1 MPMVLSSRSVTA
13 TVPTA
18 AAGVVTAERS
28 WLAERRRR
36 CTLSEVWTPS
46 RRSCGRGRPGCL
58 DGGLAVGRAVR
69 CVDVCPMAGRTS
81 GVHPTGVHATGG
93 DRVSGQTGV
102 RCPRPR
108 HRPSAPCWIL
118 EWGGAAGYPG
128 LRSGFEVSLWSASGV
143 VVATEAGR
151 WGRDGRTVGSARLAG
166 GSAAEVGRRL
176 VGAEAAAPRSPPGRP
191 GSWSSAREPVG

>member
-1 MPMVLSSRSVTA
+1 MKRRRSLYARPVNLLRTAVRRGAASCQVVLSSCSVTA

-69 CVDVCPMAGRTS
+69 CVDVRPMAGRTS

-118 EWGGAAGYPG
+118 EWGGRPAIQVCAADSRCRCG
-128 LRSGFEVSLWSASGV
+128 RRAAWSSLPK
-143 VVATEAGR
+143 
-151 WGRDGRTVGSARLAG
+151 RDGGGGMVVRLAVR
-166 GSAAEVGRRL
+166 GSQEGRRPRW
-176 VGAEAAAPRSPPGRP
+176 AAAS
-191 GSWSSAREPVG
+191 